1 MPSWDIFE
9 HQPQSYR
16 ESVLPAEI
24 KARIAVEQGS
34 ALGSARY
41 IGAAGRVIGMETF
54 GSLDHRHR
62 VTRGPARR

>member
-1 MPSWDIFE
+1 MSSINC
-9 HQPQSYR
+9 

-24 KARIAVEQGS
+24 NARIAAEQGS
-34 ALGSARY
+34 ALGSERY
-41 IGAAGRVIGMETF
+41 IGAGGRVIGMETF

>member
-1 MPSWDIFE
+1 V
-9 HQPQSYR
+9 R
-16 ESVLPAEI
+16 PAEI

-34 ALGSARY
+34 ALGSERY